1 MQKVILKR
9 DIVSNKAILGTLSI
23 NGKEV
28 CKTLENPWLNNHSNI
43 SAIPLGTYKVK
54 SYTSAKYPDVWEIQ
68 DVEGRSKILIHWGN
82 FERNTQGCILVGKT
96 WTFINEELAVGNSK
110 DTIRKLRK
118 LLDNQFT
125 IDIIS

>member
-1 MQKVILKR
+1 MQNVTLKR

-23 NGKEV
+23 DGKEV

-96 WTFINEELAVGNSK
+96 WTFISEELAVGNSK
-110 DTIRKLRK
+110 DTISKLRK

-125 IDIIS
+125 IDIIT